1 MGLGI
6 AKHELKMLALLL
18 SGAFLTVLNATLLTP
33 APSTARLT
41 VAPGMPDGQIPIKSG
56 GRCTTSP
63 VPNLPRSRRRPTGR
77 SRSIQ
82 RYFPRRY
89 SFTRSQNDASSSGV
103 ISSSRSRF
111 SAKCASVPSWR
122 CRSMALQ

>member
-6 AKHELKMLALLL
+6 AKHELKTLALLL
-18 SGAFLTVLNATLLTP
+18 SGAFLTVLNATAHAGALDRQAHGGTRN
-33 APSTARLT
+33 ARQ
-41 VAPGMPDGQIPIKSG
+41 ANPYKKR

-63 VPNLPRSRRRPTGR
+63 ASNLPRSRRRQAGR
-77 SRSIQ
+77 SRGTR
-82 RYFPRRY
+82 RYLPRRY